1 MAIGIKFNLNEN
13 LYIRDPQD
21 TGLGRD
27 IIRHSIVL
35 IDKIGFEDFT
45 FRKLATA
52 INSTEA
58 SIYRYFKNKHMLLVY
73 LVTWYWEWV
82 GYLIDIKM
90 ININTPDQKL
100 RIAITNIV
108 GASSDSLDNDYIDQT
123 LLHRI
128 VITEGVKVFHSKSVD
143 EENRTGYFNEYKQIV
158 EKISGIILEV
168 NPTFPYPR
176 ALASNIFEIANNQIF
191 FAQHLPRLTDIHQ
204 QKDIFEEITKMLEF
218 FVFRV
223 LNEDH

>member
-168 NPTFPYPR
+168 NPAFPYPR